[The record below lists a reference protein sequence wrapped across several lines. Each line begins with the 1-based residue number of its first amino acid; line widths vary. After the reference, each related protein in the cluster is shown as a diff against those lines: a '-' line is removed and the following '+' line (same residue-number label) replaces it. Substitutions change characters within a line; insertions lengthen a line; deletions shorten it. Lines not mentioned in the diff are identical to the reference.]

1 MHGAIAHLKEV
12 DVAGNALAGGA
23 RWQQADVLSALA
35 AAVELAAGDGTP
47 DLAQAAASLQQCVE
61 DTVAALNE
69 ALAG

>member
-1 MHGAIAHLKEV
+1 M
-12 DVAGNALAGGA
+12 ALA
-23 RWQQADVLSALA
+23 ALA

-69 ALAG
+69 FLAG